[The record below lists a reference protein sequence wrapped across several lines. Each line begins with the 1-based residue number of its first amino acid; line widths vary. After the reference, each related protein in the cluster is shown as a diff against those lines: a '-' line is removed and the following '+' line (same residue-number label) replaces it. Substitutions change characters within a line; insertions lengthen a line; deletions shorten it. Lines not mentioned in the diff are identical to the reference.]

1 MPQVDLT
8 GKRVLVTI
16 PLTGDEQITR
26 IRSLVERA
34 GGTATFVREPLVVDA
49 DTEGASIII
58 GNVPARTLHGSQ
70 KLEWLQ
76 TSSAGYDHYL
86 VEGLLA
92 PITILTNAT
101 GAYGQAVSEHMLAS
115 LMCLMKKLHLYRD
128 GQRAS
133 KWEDRGP
140 VTSLV
145 GATVLI
151 MGAGDIGTSF
161 ARLVSALGA
170 HAWGVRR
177 HAGECCDPFERMFTL
192 DDVSDVLGE
201 ADVVACVLPSTPET
215 RGFCNAAFFSAM
227 KMGAFFV
234 NAGRGDL
241 VDQDELAEVLANG
254 RLAGAALDVTSPE
267 PLPPDHPL
275 WLQENALITP
285 HVAGFWHLQATVDA
299 VVGICASNLEA
310 YLDGKPLANVV
321 RAGSGI
327 NRAL

>member
-8 GKRVLVTI
+8 GKRVLVTL
-16 PLTGDEQITR
+16 PLSNEQEAW

-34 GGTATFVREPLVVDA
+34 GGTASFVREPLVADA
-49 DTEGASIII
+49 DTEGASIIF

-70 KLEWLQ
+70 KLEWFQ

-86 VEGLLA
+86 AEGLLA
-92 PITILTNAT
+92 PITILTNAS

-128 GQRAS
+128 GQCAS

-161 ARLVSALGA
+161 ARLISALGA

-177 HAGECCDPFERMFTL
+177 QAGECHDPFERMLSL
-192 DDVSDVLGE
+192 DDVSVVLGE
-201 ADVVACVLPSTPET
+201 ADVVACVLPSSPET

-227 KMGAFFV
+227 KKGSFFV

-241 VDQDELAEVLANG
+241 VDQDALVEVLANG

-267 PLPPDHPL
+267 PLPSDHPL

-299 VVGICASNLEA
+299 VVGICTANLEA
-310 YLDGKPLANVV
+310 FLDGKPLSNVV
-321 RAGSGI
+321 REGSSVD
-327 NRAL
+327 RAC